1 MTWKG
6 ADFTGGEKPARA
18 LSHHRST
25 CGDQRAMS
33 SGLFK
38 NFTLDENV
46 STQSKVKSSVMR
58 GIVRSIEKEYP
69 CFNNTLD
76 QMLPKKEMAVAKW
89 YVHTERPGAAPAAAA
104 AARALIPPPPSP
116 LPSLSLPPSLC
127 LSLPLS
133 ASPSARTRTHA
144 HAFLAL
150 TARDAPCRFAARV
163 T

>member
-1 MTWKG
+1 
-6 ADFTGGEKPARA
+6 
-18 LSHHRST
+18 
-25 CGDQRAMS
+25 MS

-89 YVHTERPGAAPAAAA
+89 YVHTERPGAAPVFGLRRL
-104 AARALIPPPPSP
+104 RAPT
-116 LPSLSLPPSLC
+116 LSRPVNVIRCVLNPNSRSGRKQTQTQP
-127 LSLPLS
+127 
-133 ASPSARTRTHA
+133 
-144 HAFLAL
+144 
-150 TARDAPCRFAARV
+150 
-163 T
+163 

>member
-1 MTWKG
+1 
-6 ADFTGGEKPARA
+6 
-18 LSHHRST
+18 
-25 CGDQRAMS
+25 MS

-104 AARALIPPPPSP
+104 AARALLPPPP
-116 LPSLSLPPSLC
+116 LPAPLSLPPSLP
-127 LSLPLS
+127 LPLS
-133 ASPSARTRTHA
+133 ASLCLSQRTHA